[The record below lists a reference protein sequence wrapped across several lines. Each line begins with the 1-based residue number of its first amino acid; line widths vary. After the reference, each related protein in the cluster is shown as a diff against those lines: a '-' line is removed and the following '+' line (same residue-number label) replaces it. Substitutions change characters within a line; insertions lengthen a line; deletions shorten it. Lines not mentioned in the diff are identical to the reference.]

1 MTEPVYRALK
11 EQLLETENPQPVGY
25 DRSVGPIRGHA
36 IQRHFRGTSGSRFS
50 SGPVSN
56 IEFYQ
61 CRHTFATLL
70 LQGGAEW
77 RYIADQ
83 MGHSDLTMLQR
94 HYWKW
99 RPGSIAKPSTDPIAE
114 ALFI

>member
-1 MTEPVYRALK
+1 MDNKSVQSAVTQSSDIFAAPVDRASK
-11 EQLLETENPQPVGY
+11 AG
-25 DRSVGPIRGHA
+25 R
-36 IQRHFRGTSGSRFS
+36 
-50 SGPVSN
+50 SN